1 MQILVNLDFTQW
13 CVEDVPTLIAL
24 KVENAPMTFSDPL
37 RLKTAFKK
45 VVIDITCE
53 HKVVQI
59 KFINQRQQKLVSF
72 VGLSILI
79 EVKSMSVKIPKLL
92 GACMKEGR
100 VSGICESH
108 ASVLKKGIVI
118 PKILIASKSW
128 QS

>member
-1 MQILVNLDFTQW
+1 
-13 CVEDVPTLIAL
+13 
-24 KVENAPMTFSDPL
+24 MTFSDPL

-108 ASVLKKGIVI
+108 ASVLEKRIVI